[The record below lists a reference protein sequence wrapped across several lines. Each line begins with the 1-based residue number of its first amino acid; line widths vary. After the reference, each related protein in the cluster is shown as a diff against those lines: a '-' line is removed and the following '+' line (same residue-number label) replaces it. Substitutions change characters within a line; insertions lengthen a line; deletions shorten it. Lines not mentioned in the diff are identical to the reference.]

1 MLKQRSNKSK
11 YQISML
17 ILSAVM
23 YLSFGLISTCLLFI
37 TGCNVNVKD
46 QERPLIKNNGIN
58 GELEFVA
65 ENRTDEQGITDN
77 KRKSETKVTEERIKL
92 KTEGDIYYPDFL
104 LFNVA
109 VGLGLAQQNI
119 NSDEESG
126 SHSESLDT
134 YDLFAQLLRK
144 KPYPFSFYANKSES
158 LIPRQFLGSLRTD
171 RENKGGSLFLRSK
184 QWPMVFQ
191 YSTSK
196 TSQDS
201 LTSIMSD
208 FFQRHDKKFNYS
220 LSHDFSESS
229 HLDFDFEKSDISQKT
244 VGAVIED
251 QAEKYSLIHNLAFSS
266 QKQNNLNSFFYY
278 VNQTGSFDFKNL
290 QWEERLRLQ
299 HSKSFLTSYDLRY
312 TDSKRDTLISKETRG
327 QVGFEH
333 RLFESLVTTANFFA
347 SSTNLNTQGDLSQKG
362 GILAIN
368 YRKKNPWGFLLSSY
382 STSLTRSKQSGGS
395 GTGVVINETHTA
407 TELIP
412 VELDR
417 TNIDISTIRVKDSS
431 GLLYQEGE
439 DYTIT
444 QINGRVLL
452 NIITVG
458 GSIPPNFIEG
468 EEFFVDYNFFIEPE
482 RKEDTLRQ
490 IFSVRERFDNGLSM
504 YFSHRKQNQDVS
516 STNTDI
522 TPDEF
527 TTNTVGAEFNKQGL
541 FLQAEYSDEKSTQI
555 PSRRKLIQSRYSR
568 LIGKNTNANVGV
580 SNQWL
585 DFGEPDARDVVL
597 FKTSVELSSRLTKNC
612 SISTRTNYRDE
623 NDSRLG
629 ATRGFQVNS
638 ELKYNIRQLSIVTGV
653 EINSLNRRNDK
664 IDGSFLYF
672 QLKRFF

>member
-1 MLKQRSNKSK
+1 MPV
-11 YQISML
+11 IS
-17 ILSAVM
+17 AGM
-23 YLSFGLISTCLLFI
+23 YLLFGLISICLFFL
-37 TGCNVNVKD
+37 TGCNVNVEG
-46 QERPLIKNNGIN
+46 QQRPLLKNKGIN
-58 GELEFVA
+58 GDLEFVA
-65 ENRTDEQGITDN
+65 ENRTDEQGIADN
-77 KRKSETKVTEERIKL
+77 KRKSETNVTEERIRL
-92 KTEGDIYYPDFL
+92 KTEGDIYHPDFL
-104 LFNVA
+104 LFNAA
-109 VGLGLAQQNI
+109 VGLGLAQQRI
-119 NSDEESG
+119 NSDEASG
-126 SHSESLDT
+126 SNSESLDT
-134 YDLFAQLLRK
+134 YDFFAQLLRK
-144 KPYPFSFYANKSES
+144 KPYPLSFYANKSES

-171 RENKGGSLFLRSK
+171 RENSGGSLFLRSK
-184 QWPMVFQ
+184 WPMVFQ
-191 YSTSK
+191 YNTSK

-201 LTSIMSD
+201 LTSLTSD
-208 FFQRHDKKFNYS
+208 FFQREDEKFNYS

-229 HLDFDFEKSDISQKT
+229 HISFDFEKSDISQKT
-244 VGAVIED
+244 VGATIKD
-251 QAEKYSLIHNLAFSS
+251 QAEKYSLLHNLTFGS

-299 HSKSFLTSYDLRY
+299 HTKSFLTNYDLRY
-312 TDSKRDTLISKETRG
+312 TDSKRDTIISKETRG

-333 RLFESLVTTANFFA
+333 KLFASLVTAGSFFA
-347 SSTNLNTQGDLSQKG
+347 SSTNLDTQGDLFQRG
-362 GILAIN
+362 GILGFN

-382 STSLTRSKQSGGS
+382 STSLTRSRQSGGT
-395 GTGVVINETHTA
+395 GTGVVINEPHNA

-417 TNIDISTIRVKDSS
+417 TNIDISSIRVKDSS

-439 DYTIT
+439 DYIIT

-458 GSIPPNFIEG
+458 GVTPPNFIEG
-468 EEFFVDYNFFIEPE
+468 EEFFVDYNFFVEPE
-482 RKEDTLRQ
+482 RKEETIRQ
-490 IFSVRERFDNGLSM
+490 IFTVRERLENGLSL

-516 STNTDI
+516 STVTDI
-522 TPDEF
+522 TADEF
-527 TTNTVGAEFNKQGL
+527 TANTVGTDFNKQGL

-555 PSRRKLIQSRYSR
+555 PSRRKMIQGRYSR

-597 FKTSVELSSRLTKNC
+597 FKAGAELSAGLTKNC
-612 SISTRTNYRDE
+612 SVSARTNYRDE

-629 ATRGFQVNS
+629 VTRGFQINS
-638 ELKYNIRQLSIVTGV
+638 ELKYNIRQLSITTGV
-653 EINSLNRRNDK
+653 EINSLDRRNDK